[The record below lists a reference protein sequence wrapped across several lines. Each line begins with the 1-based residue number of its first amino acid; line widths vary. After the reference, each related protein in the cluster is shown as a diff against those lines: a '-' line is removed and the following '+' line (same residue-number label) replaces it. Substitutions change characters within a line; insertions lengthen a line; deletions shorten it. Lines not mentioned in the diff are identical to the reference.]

1 MTKEENEEIIS
12 IFEDIKKYNPTII
25 DLLKEKENF
34 LEDKNKDLMTKI
46 KECQNESNKA
56 KEINEDVTK
65 SFKEFNQEAK
75 DFIFLSYKRTV
86 ISFPAIIRFL

>member
-1 MTKEENEEIIS
+1 
-12 IFEDIKKYNPTII
+12 
-25 DLLKEKENF
+25 
-34 LEDKNKDLMTKI
+34 MTKI